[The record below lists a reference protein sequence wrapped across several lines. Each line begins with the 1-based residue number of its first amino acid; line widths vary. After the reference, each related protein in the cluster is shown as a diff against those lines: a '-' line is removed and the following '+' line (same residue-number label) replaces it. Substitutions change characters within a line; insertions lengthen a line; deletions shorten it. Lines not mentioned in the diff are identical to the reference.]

1 METISLNGNINN
13 FQAPDTTQDNV
24 LPEPTPMPEYIP
36 DRKTESPIASKEK
49 TTIIRKLRQYAKT
62 FPTELEDLFSAE
74 TKNGKL
80 TNLQNMTMTELET
93 LLSEVQYTISTAR
106 SANAIRSMFL
116 GSVQISESIG
126 PYMGLDLRGLA
137 SVCQKSQDVLL
148 TVDEIAIKYGNF
160 IEIDPIHRLA
170 ASMLQLVIAV
180 DQHNKRSRGPATVE
194 ASTNSDNVSPETK
207 AQFSDL

>member
-13 FQAPDTTQDNV
+13 FQAPDMQDNV
-24 LPEPTPMPEYIP
+24 KESEPTPMPEYIP
-36 DRKTESPIASKEK
+36 DRKTESPVASKEK
-49 TTIIRKLRQYAKT
+49 TIIRKLRQYHKT
-62 FPTELEDLFSAE
+62 FAVELEDH
-74 TKNGKL
+74 KL

-160 IEIDPIHRLA
+160 IEIDPVYRLS
-170 ASMLQLVIAV
+170 ASMLQ
-180 DQHNKRSRGPATVE
+180 
-194 ASTNSDNVSPETK
+194 
-207 AQFSDL
+207 

>member
-13 FQAPDTTQDNV
+13 FQAPDMQDNV
-24 LPEPTPMPEYIP
+24 KESEPTPMPEYIP
-36 DRKTESPIASKEK
+36 DRKTESPVASKEK

-62 FPTELEDLFSAE
+62 FPLELEDLFSA
-74 TKNGKL
+74 NGKL

-116 GSVQISESIG
+116 GTVQISESIG

-137 SVCQKSQDVLL
+137 GVCSKSQDVLL
-148 TVDEIAIKYGNF
+148 TVDEIAIK
-160 IEIDPIHRLA
+160 
-170 ASMLQLVIAV
+170 
-180 DQHNKRSRGPATVE
+180 
-194 ASTNSDNVSPETK
+194 
-207 AQFSDL
+207 